1 MSKKLKIT
9 EEQLKRLMMVN
20 EQHEGDVN
28 ESIHGIV
35 MGATKEKLKKDLG
48 REPKDH
54 EVEGEISKFY
64 NKWKKDNESKKKPTP
79 NKKEIEESAA
89 GGVGLSLIP
98 TKLEDM
104 TASYIRQV
112 KEILSQS
119 PVHNGQF
126 MYDQLLEQLS
136 NGLTMGGNE
145 DEYDGDEL
153 PSNRDVD
160 MSIAGELPSKRDEDM
175 ETEYEI
181 NESIKKIKS
190 EFNRFL

>member
-1 MSKKLKIT
+1 
-9 EEQLKRLMMVN
+9 
-20 EQHEGDVN
+20 
-28 ESIHGIV
+28 
-35 MGATKEKLKKDLG
+35 
-48 REPKDH
+48 
-54 EVEGEISKFY
+54 
-64 NKWKKDNESKKKPTP
+64 
-79 NKKEIEESAA
+79 
-89 GGVGLSLIP
+89 
-98 TKLEDM
+98 M

-145 DEYDGDEL
+145 DEYAGNEL